1 MLLLYMFNG
10 PESFWP
16 HSGIYF
22 SLNIRHLA
30 GPFEDKASK
39 ESPLNLTLQLQAP
52 ASAFLLLILR
62 VCMVGGEEET
72 VPPGL

>member
-16 HSGIYF
+16 PSGTYF

-30 GPFEDKASK
+30 GPFENKASK
-39 ESPLNLTLQLQAP
+39 QSPQNLTLQLQAP

-62 VCMVGGEEET
+62 VCVVGGEGGA
-72 VPPGL
+72 VPLGL